1 MKIINPLIYDKYL
14 YEQIEA
20 ASLAERSSIN
30 NFKLKRIKGGNNILN
45 ETVQSYLSFNKKNT
59 KS

>member
-30 NFKLKRIKGGNNILN
+30 NFKLKRIKGGSNILN

>member
-20 ASLAERSSIN
+20 ASLAERSNIN
-30 NFKLKRIKGGNNILN
+30 SFKSKRIKGGSNILN